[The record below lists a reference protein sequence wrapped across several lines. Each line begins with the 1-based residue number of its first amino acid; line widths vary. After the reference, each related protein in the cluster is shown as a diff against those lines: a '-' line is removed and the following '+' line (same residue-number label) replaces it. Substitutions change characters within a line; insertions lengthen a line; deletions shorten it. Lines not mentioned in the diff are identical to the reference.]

1 MTNFEE
7 MGFTPGILKAI
18 QELGFENPMPVQE
31 KVIPLMLG
39 GEVDIIALA
48 QTGTGKTA
56 AFGLPLVQATDT
68 ELNETQA
75 LILCPTRELCMQI
88 TGDLTDYAKFTG
100 KLKILAVY
108 GGASIDNQMR
118 ALKKGVHIIVATPG
132 RLIDLIGRRAA
143 RLSMVKTVILDEADE
158 MLNMGFLDSINEIL
172 EEVPDGRRTLLFSA
186 TMSSEISSI
195 ARKYMDKPV
204 EITIGTKNSSAENVS
219 HAYYLIHAK
228 DKYKVLKRIADFE
241 PDIYGIVFCRTRKE
255 TQEVASKLIDDG
267 YNADALHG
275 DLSQMQRDAVMQKFR
290 IRNLQLL
297 VATDVAARGLDV
309 DDLTHVIN
317 YSLPEDTE
325 VYTHRSGRTGR
336 AGKTG
341 ISISLVHLREKY
353 ILQQIERKVNKR
365 FKAIPIPTG
374 TEICGKQLFN
384 WVNKLE
390 NVVPDHKEIE
400 KFLPDI
406 KEKLASLDREELLKR
421 VVSLEFDRFLDDY
434 RHGEDL
440 ISPVAEKDGSMGR
453 QGRRESRDQQYS
465 GNYTRLFINLG
476 KSDGFFPEQ
485 LIELVNSNTRGKK
498 VPIGKIDLLKT
509 FSFFEVEA
517 SYADDLIKALT
528 DTTFMDRRVAVE
540 VAQEKTDKPRM
551 SSDFREKRPA
561 KWSDRKPEK
570 RSSGRSENKGRDYK
584 RDSKFGR
591 KDKKK
596 YSR

>member
-1 MTNFEE
+1 

-68 ELNETQA
+68 EINNTQA

-88 TGDLTDYAKFTG
+88 TGDLTDYARFTG

-108 GGASIDNQMR
+108 GGASMENQIR
-118 ALKKGVHIIVATPG
+118 GLKKGVHIIVATPG
-132 RLIDLIGRRAA
+132 RLIDLIGRGAA
-143 RLSMVKTVILDEADE
+143 RLSSVSTVILDEADE

-172 EEVPDGRRTLLFSA
+172 EEVPEGRRTLLFSA
-186 TMSSEISSI
+186 TMSKEISTI
-195 ARKYMDKPV
+195 ARKYMDNPV
-204 EITIGTKNSSAENVS
+204 EITIGTKNSSADNVS

-290 IRNLQLL
+290 IKNLQLL

-317 YSLPEDTE
+317 YSLPDDTE

-341 ISISLVHLREKY
+341 ISISLVHLRERHN
-353 ILQQIERKVNKR
+353 LQQIERMVKKP

-374 TEICGKQLFN
+374 TEICGKQLFH
-384 WVNKLE
+384 WLNKLE
-390 NVVPDHKEIE
+390 NVTTEHQEIE
-400 KFLPDI
+400 RFLPEI
-406 KEKLASLDREELLKR
+406 KEKLAGLDREELLKR
-421 VVSLEFDRFLDDY
+421 VVSLQFDRFLDDY
-434 RHGEDL
+434 RNGED
-440 ISPVAEKDGSMGR
+440 IIDPVSDRENSFERSGKR
-453 QGRRESRDQQYS
+453 GRREEYP

-476 KSDGFFPEQ
+476 KSDGFYPEQ
-485 LIELVNSNTRGKK
+485 LIELVNSNTKGRK

-517 SYADDLIKALT
+517 GYADELINALSNA
-528 DTTFMDRRVAVE
+528 TFMDRRVAVE
-540 VAQEKTDKPRM
+540 IAQEKTDKAREG
-551 SSDFREKRPA
+551 DFSGKRPA
-561 KWSDRKPEK
+561 KWSDRRPEK
-570 RSSGRSENKGRDYK
+570 RNQGRPEKKGRDYK
-584 RDSKFGR
+584 RDNKFGK

>member
-1 MTNFEE
+1 MINFEE

-18 QELGFENPMPVQE
+18 QELGFDNPMPVQE

-39 GEVDIIALA
+39 GEEDIIALA

-68 ELNETQA
+68 EINNTQA

-88 TGDLTDYAKFTG
+88 TGDLTDYARFTG

-108 GGASIDNQMR
+108 GGASIDNQIR
-118 ALKKGVHIIVATPG
+118 GLKKGVHIIVATPG
-132 RLIDLIGRRAA
+132 RLIDLINRGAA
-143 RLSMVKTVILDEADE
+143 KLSSVTTVILDEADE

-172 EEVPDGRRTLLFSA
+172 EEVPEGHRTLLFSA
-186 TMSSEISSI
+186 TMSKEISSI
-195 ARKYMDKPV
+195 ARKYMVNPV
-204 EITIGTKNSSAENVS
+204 EITIGTKNSSADNVS

-290 IRNLQLL
+290 VKNLQLL

-317 YSLPEDTE
+317 YSLPDDTE

-341 ISISLVHLREKY
+341 ISISLVHLRERHN
-353 ILQQIERKVNKR
+353 LQLIERMVRKP

-374 TEICGKQLFN
+374 TEICGKQLFH
-384 WVNKLE
+384 WLNKLE
-390 NVVPDHKEIE
+390 TVVTEHQEIE
-400 KFLPDI
+400 RFLPEI
-406 KEKLASLDREELLKR
+406 KEKLAGLDREELLKR
-421 VVSLEFDRFLDDY
+421 VVSLQFDRFLDDY
-434 RHGEDL
+434 RNGED
-440 ISPVAEKDGSMGR
+440 IIDTVTDREGSFER
-453 QGRRESRDQQYS
+453 SGRRGKHEEYP

-476 KSDGFFPEQ
+476 KSDGFYPEQ
-485 LIELVNSNTRGKK
+485 LIELVNTNTRGKK

-517 SYADDLIKALT
+517 GYANDLIVALSNA
-528 DTTFMDRRVAVE
+528 TFMDRRVAVE
-540 VAQEKTDKPRM
+540 IAQEKTDKPRNGEY
-551 SSDFREKRPA
+551 SGNRPA
-561 KWSDRKPEK
+561 KWSDRRPEK
-570 RSSGRSENKGRDYK
+570 RSQRRPDDKSRDYK
-584 RDSKFGR
+584 RGSKFGK

-596 YSR
+596 NYSR

>member
-1 MTNFEE
+1 

-18 QELGFENPMPVQE
+18 QELGFETPMPVQE

-68 ELNETQA
+68 EINNTQA

-108 GGASIDNQMR
+108 GGASIDNQIR
-118 ALKKGVHIIVATPG
+118 GLKKGVHIIVATPG
-132 RLIDLIGRRAA
+132 RLIDLIGRGAA
-143 RLSMVKTVILDEADE
+143 RLSSVTTVILDEADE

-172 EEVPDGRRTLLFSA
+172 EEVPAGRRTLLFSA
-186 TMSSEISSI
+186 TMSKEISSI
-195 ARKYMDKPV
+195 ARKYMDNPV

-290 IRNLQLL
+290 VKNLQLL

-317 YSLPEDTE
+317 YSLPDDTE

-341 ISISLVHLREKY
+341 ISISLVHLRERHN
-353 ILQQIERKVNKR
+353 LQQIERMVKKP

-374 TEICGKQLFN
+374 TEICGKQLFH
-384 WVNKLE
+384 WLNKLE
-390 NVVPDHKEIE
+390 TVVTEHQEIE
-400 KFLPDI
+400 KFLPEI
-406 KEKLASLDREELLKR
+406 KEKLAGLDREELLKR
-421 VVSLEFDRFLDDY
+421 VVSLQFDRFLDDY
-434 RHGEDL
+434 RNGED
-440 ISPVAEKDGSMGR
+440 IIAPVSDRDSSFERS
-453 QGRRESRDQQYS
+453 GRRGKHEEYP

-476 KSDGFFPEQ
+476 KSDGFYPEQ
-485 LIELVNSNTRGKK
+485 LIELVNSNTKGRK

-517 SYADDLIKALT
+517 SYADDLIGALSNA
-528 DTTFMDRRVAVE
+528 TFMDRRVAVE
-540 VAQEKTDKPRM
+540 IAQEKTDKPRTGG
-551 SSDFREKRPA
+551 DYQGKRPA
-561 KWSDRKPEK
+561 KWSDRRPDKK
-570 RSSGRSENKGRDYK
+570 SQGRSDSKGRDYK
-584 RDSKFGR
+584 RDSKFGK